1 MCCFSHTYIPLAE
14 LFIPLLF
21 LKESPLEDDVVEGV
35 AAMSPFTADDT
46 REGLHSKLRQVHGD
60 TEGAAE
66 NLTWSQKTRWE
77 SYRPSQE
84 LSVSVLQ
91 CRFQLKPKKN
101 IEISLTD
108 GLRLLCDKKQEGF
121 VTRLDARQVL

>member
-1 MCCFSHTYIPLAE
+1 MVCIYTCIYVCENAHYFHIFCFSPTYIPLAE

-66 NLTWSQKTRWE
+66 NLTWSQKTR
-77 SYRPSQE
+77 
-84 LSVSVLQ
+84 
-91 CRFQLKPKKN
+91 
-101 IEISLTD
+101 
-108 GLRLLCDKKQEGF
+108 
-121 VTRLDARQVL
+121 

>member
-1 MCCFSHTYIPLAE
+1 MCMCCFSPTYIPLAE

-21 LKESPLEDDVVEGV
+21 LKESPLEDDVVECV

-84 LSVSVLQ
+84 FSVSVLLIFNADFNSSQ
-91 CRFQLKPKKN
+91 RN
-101 IEISLTD
+101 T
-108 GLRLLCDKKQEGF
+108 LRNP
-121 VTRLDARQVL
+121 